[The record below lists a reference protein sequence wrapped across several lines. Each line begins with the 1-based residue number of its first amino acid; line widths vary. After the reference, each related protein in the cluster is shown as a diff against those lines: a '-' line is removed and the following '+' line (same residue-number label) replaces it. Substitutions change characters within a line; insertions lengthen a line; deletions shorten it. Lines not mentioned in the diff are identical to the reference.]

1 VHTLLARLSLAALG
15 STGAILGLESFKKNN
30 ARHREGLDTT
40 PSSDGELSTQAF
52 VDKKGVHFVE
62 TALETH
68 GNRSRRWLK
77 DLLDCVIADPSP
89 VVALEATRV
98 LVAVYDGQDK
108 DAAVELIGGAVT
120 AEVEGQT
127 ANLCEL
133 VGELVQ
139 FITRTFSTM
148 TRCCLFARKRPR
160 TSRSG

>member
-1 VHTLLARLSLAALG
+1 MHTVLARLSLAALG
-15 STGAILGLESFKKNN
+15 STGAILGLESFKKNH

-108 DAAVELIGGAVT
+108 AAAVELMDGAMTV
-120 AEVEGQT
+120 EVEQMTT
-127 ANLCEL
+127 AIETSLSWPL
-133 VGELVQ
+133 G
-139 FITRTFSTM
+139 R
-148 TRCCLFARKRPR
+148 RKAA
-160 TSRSG
+160 GGL